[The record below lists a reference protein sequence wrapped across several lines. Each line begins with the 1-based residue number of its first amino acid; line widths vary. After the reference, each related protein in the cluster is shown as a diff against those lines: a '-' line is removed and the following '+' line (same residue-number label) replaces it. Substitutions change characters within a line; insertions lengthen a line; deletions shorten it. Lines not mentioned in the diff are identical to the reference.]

1 MKSRRVIRLTEGDL
15 HRIIRKTVNRL
26 NEEDKKEKGWTK
38 SYDEWSETYG
48 DKEKG
53 EKLSDDW
60 HEKLKKEYP
69 DKKER
74 RKAIHRH
81 CKELDVKN
89 GKTGGKWD
97 KYDKDMNE
105 SVRRNVRRT
114 IMEHMFDQPWNQT
127 DIDGSVPEGEDD
139 VFAPDELYG
148 YEDISPTLFDD
159 NDEQYKPKFGKDK
172 DHVISAN
179 DYETL
184 NFDDFYPDK

>member
-60 HEKLKKEYP
+60 HEKLKQEYP
-69 DKKER
+69 NKKER
-74 RKAIHRH
+74 RKAINRH

-114 IMEHMFDQPWNQT
+114 IMEHMFDHPWNQT

-139 VFAPDELYG
+139 VFAPAELYG